1 MTLSESDRYD
11 NLERQAS
18 QEFPRSWVPSEGDPS
33 IVGEFLRLEQGATS
47 YGPARIVVLRTKD
60 GTEKSVWLFHAVL
73 RNEFSRVRPKVGE
86 LVAIRS
92 LGKKQGAA
100 GQTYE
105 AYRVVAQRDEGA
117 PDWDALDIDD
127 DDGGDWG
134 PIDK

>member
-1 MTLSESDRYD
+1 
-11 NLERQAS
+11 
-18 QEFPRSWVPSEGDPS
+18 
-33 IVGEFLRLEQGATS
+33 
-47 YGPARIVVLRTKD
+47 
-60 GTEKSVWLFHAVL
+60 VL